1 MDTSSAQPVNANAE
15 WHRSLT
21 SQSGAEATGSAI
33 GEAKKWSAITVVV
46 ATREPTQMLPIHFI
60 KSVIRSVQLSTVS
73 LQDDRNDIAQSDDS
87 DHVFDV
93 FHPSEGP
100 VNTAERTH
108 QYRCEG
114 DH

>member
-15 WHRSLT
+15 WHRPLT
-21 SQSGAEATGSAI
+21 SQSGAEATWSAI
-33 GEAKKWSAITVVV
+33 GGAKKWSAITVVV

-100 VNTAERTH
+100 VNTEERTH
-108 QYRCEG
+108 QYRCAG
-114 DH
+114 DL

>member
-1 MDTSSAQPVNANAE
+1 MGTSSAQPVNANAE
-15 WHRSLT
+15 WHRPLT
-21 SQSGAEATGSAI
+21 SQLGAEATGSAI

-100 VNTAERTH
+100 VNTEERTH
-108 QYRCEG
+108 QYRCAG
-114 DH
+114 DL